1 MFWKDAPRLRSLSLA
16 SKVALT
22 GFLVLA
28 GISYIFGFLNILVT
42 YQMTD
47 GERGFS
53 VKDVELVY
61 YGSPRTALEAS
72 IDGSMRQYFSTDN
85 NYNVV
90 KDWIQLGMDPN
101 TFGAVQRVFDND
113 CVSCHN
119 RESYAAADIVL
130 ENYADAEP
138 LLQQDSGKSISR
150 LISLTHTHLPSTL
163 VLLFLMMFVLSFSSF
178 PDWLKLLG
186 YAVSIAAI
194 VVDIGSWWLAKLTP
208 GFAVLVIIGG
218 AMLGTSF
225 AALTVLNLWDLWLGK
240 KD

>member
-1 MFWKDAPRLRSLSLA
+1 MFWKDAPRLRSLSPA
-16 SKVALT
+16 SKIALT

-28 GISYIFGFLNILVT
+28 GIAYIFGFLNILVT

-47 GERGFS
+47 GERGLS

-90 KDWIQLGMDPN
+90 KDWIRLGMDPN

-138 LLQQDSGKSISR
+138 LLKQDSGKSISR

-163 VLLFLMMFVLSFSSF
+163 VLLFLMMFVFSFTSF
-178 PDWLKLLG
+178 PDWLKVLG

-194 VVDIGSWWLAKLTP
+194 VIDIGSWWLAKLAP

-225 AALTVLNLWDLWLGK
+225 AALTVLGLWDLWLGK
-240 KD
+240 KE